1 MNNEQA
7 SYYAATAYRSDRIPN
22 QPPSAQ
28 RSWTRCFA
36 KMRLPW
42 GMTQEVAPEDILT
55 RRKPSTLR
63 FQEEMNTERDEKK
76 TLGTYVPAPYE
87 HVDFHDRHDHERFRF
102 SLWSKR
108 SHFWIYMYMFGKW
121 SFIILGPIYLLSAM
135 AMASKPNHPYF
146 ETLISVLKETAWAFL
161 LPPLIAWAIGSI
173 VLRYFPSLWV
183 KPSRG
188 PIWELN
194 RRTGLIT
201 VFDYKNNGEYKKH
214 GTIGEITAP
223 FYEFDAYISTTPDRQ
238 GLPINVLYL
247 AHRYRDIV
255 INFRPIMPPGEGELL
270 CALWDFIQN
279 YMDTSRPLPDLPRYE
294 EFRHLDPVTADFDRR
309 VNRNPRLWIDMNDSD
324 YKHCLKVLRTRI
336 DEIDT
341 FQRPNLMA
349 RYVEYVD

>member
-1 MNNEQA
+1 MSVEQA
-7 SYYAATAYRSDRIPN
+7 SYYAPTAYRSDRIPK
-22 QPPSAQ
+22 QPPSAK
-28 RSWTRCFA
+28 RSWARSFA

-42 GMTQEVAPEDILT
+42 GMTQEVAPEDFLHE
-55 RRKPSTLR
+55 REPSSLR
-63 FQEEMNTERDEKK
+63 FQETWNKEREEKK
-76 TLGTYVPAPYE
+76 ALGTYIPAPYE
-87 HVDFHDRHDHERFRF
+87 HVDFHGKEDHERFRF

-108 SHFWIYMYMFGKW
+108 SHFWIYMHVFGKW
-121 SFIILGPIYLLSAM
+121 GLILLSPLVVGVCLITEAKSFS
-135 AMASKPNHPYF
+135 ASLVNLVSGILDMSYVSLFP
-146 ETLISVLKETAWAFL
+146 LGAGWAL
-161 LPPLIAWAIGSI
+161 SAL
-173 VLRYFPSLWV
+173 VLRYIPSLWV

-194 RRTGLIT
+194 RRTGLVT
-201 VFDYKNNGEYKKH
+201 VFDYKNNGKYKKN

-238 GLPINVLYL
+238 GLPVNVLYL

-294 EFRHLDPVTADFDRR
+294 EFRHLDPVTADFDRK
-309 VNRNPRLWIDMNDSD
+309 VNRNPRLWIDMDDKN
-324 YKHCLKVLRTRI
+324 YKHCLRVLRTRI

>member
-1 MNNEQA
+1 MSIEQA
-7 SYYAATAYRSDRIPN
+7 SYYSTTAYRSDSIPK
-22 QPPSAQ
+22 QQPSAG
-28 RSWTRCFA
+28 RSWTRSFT

-42 GMTQEVAPEDILT
+42 GMTQEVAPEDFLHE
-55 RRKPSTLR
+55 REPSSLR
-63 FQEEMNTERDEKK
+63 LQETWNKEREAKK
-76 TLGTYVPAPYE
+76 ALGTYIPAPYE
-87 HVDFHDRHDHERFRF
+87 HVDFHGKEDHERFRF

-108 SHFWIYMYMFGKW
+108 SHFWIYMHMFGKW
-121 SFIILGPIYLLSAM
+121 F
-135 AMASKPNHPYF
+135 
-146 ETLISVLKETAWAFL
+146 FL
-161 LPPLIAWAIGSI
+161 LGLLPGIFTLTVAVAKLEETWIEITQESFRSFFVWYSGVPIACWAIGSL
-173 VLRYFPSLWV
+173 VLRYLPSLWV

-194 RRTGLIT
+194 RRTGLVT
-201 VFDYKNNGEYKKH
+201 VFDYKNNGEYKKN
-214 GTIGEITAP
+214 GTIGEVTAP

-238 GLPINVLYL
+238 GLPVNVLYL

-294 EFRHLDPVTADFDRR
+294 EFRHLDPVTADFDRK
-309 VNRNPRLWIDMNDSD
+309 VNRNPRLWIDMDDKD
-324 YKHCLKVLRTRI
+324 YKHCLRVLRTRI